1 MSDRGVAIA
10 AGAALL
16 AIVVAGFLLV
26 GAMGAAGQ
34 AGTTARPRIFFGPRP
49 PAAARTVEQI
59 QARFPLAVRPFVV
72 MQRNVAVAAREAAGY
87 LLLLLGV
94 AAVVVFAREQVVAC
108 YRASLGGWRS
118 VLRVALLGLA
128 LVALIVSSA
137 FLSFV
142 VLLGSFARVAG
153 GGRAVPAGGIGI
165 ATGLV
170 QFTVTAMAAGLLIV
184 AIVALVGFAGSAW
197 RLADVLLSAGPGARI
212 AHAAPSAL
220 VAVAGATLIYL
231 LAQLPIV
238 GAIITIIAIAYGLG
252 SAAAARLGHGAPAI
266 G

>member
-16 AIVVAGFLLV
+16 AVVVAGFLFV

-34 AGTTARPRIFFGPRP
+34 TGTDVRPRIFFGPRP

-59 QARFPLAVRPFVV
+59 QARVPLAIRPLVPL
-72 MQRNVAVAAREAAGY
+72 QRNVAFAAHDAARY
-87 LLLLLGV
+87 VLLLLGV

-118 VLRVALLGLA
+118 IVRVALLG
-128 LVALIVSSA
+128 VALLGLIASAA

-142 VLLGSFARVAG
+142 VLLGSFARAAGAAGTVRAG
-153 GGRAVPAGGIGI
+153 GLGV

-197 RLADVLLSAGPGARI
+197 RLADVLLSAGPGGRI
-212 AHAAPSAL
+212 AQAAPGAL

-238 GAIITIIAIAYGLG
+238 GTIIAIVAIAYGLG

>member
-16 AIVVAGFLLV
+16 AVVIAGFLFV

-34 AGTTARPRIFFGPRP
+34 SGAVARPRLFFGTHP

-59 QARFPLAVRPFVV
+59 QSRLPVVVRPLVP
-72 MQRNVAVAAREAAGY
+72 MQRSVAVAAHDAASY
-87 LLLLLGV
+87 VLLLLGV

-108 YRASLGGWRS
+108 YRASLGGWRA
-118 VLRVALLGLA
+118 VLRVALLGIALLA
-128 LVALIVSSA
+128 LIASAA

-142 VLLGSFARVAG
+142 VLLGSFARAAGTARVIG
-153 GGRAVPAGGIGI
+153 GGGLGV

-184 AIVALVGFAGSAW
+184 TIVTLVGFAGSAW
-197 RLADVLLSAGPGARI
+197 RLADILLSTGPGARI
-212 AHAAPSAL
+212 AQAAPSPL
-220 VAVAGATLIYL
+220 IAVAGATLIYL

-238 GAIITIIAIAYGLG
+238 GAIIAIIAVAYGLG
-252 SAAAARLGHGAPAI
+252 SAAAARLGHTTSAI
-266 G
+266 